1 MVATMLPLAVMPV
14 GAAAVADLT
23 VTIDTGASVTLKD
36 ADGDGYYDIG
46 TANDLYAFAAAVNGG
61 NSEINGELT
70 ADITVNKNVL
80 TADGALNG
88 NGSDFR
94 VWTPIGGNSY
104 TYNGTFDGG
113 EHTVS
118 GLYFNNSTVNSVGMF
133 GNIYNGGKVM
143 NVGVIDSYICG
154 SGYVGGVAG
163 VINDGTVENSYN
175 TGTVTGRTDV
185 GGMVGK
191 LDGTIT
197 NSYNAGTVTG
207 TSSNVGGVVGSNYN
221 IVTNSYNTG
230 SVSSNG
236 SYVGGVV
243 GYNYNIVTN
252 SYNTGTVSGSAHV
265 GGVVGSNNYYAKNVE
280 NCYNI
285 GTVSGTDNFIGGVA
299 GGNFSTVT
307 NCYYL
312 NGCATG
318 ANNVKQFGIGNGNT
332 GSTTADVSG
341 STTGKNSLD
350 FGNGTV
356 CELVGYHSIDENCV
370 CTNCGVVEH
379 NNFDIKGFCTEC
391 DAYEPAEL
399 NENGYYEIGNAGQ
412 LFWFANYINTVD
424 RTANAVLTADIDLE
438 GRRWTPIGST
448 GENNNNFRGVFD
460 GQNHTIEGLYV
471 EGGRA
476 GLGFFGEV
484 RTGTVKNFTIYGEVV
499 ANTEVDYI
507 GGVIGSICGLNGEN
521 DLARNGAV
529 IQNITSYVN
538 LTAKKHGIGMIG
550 GFVGYANHESL
561 IENCSWYGTFDAG
574 IYRVDSGAGGFIGK
588 IQENTSE
595 VTIRNCGAY
604 GTIKTNYA
612 GDYNNTA
619 TIYMGG
625 FLSFTN
631 TNAKTTLEN
640 CLFAGKF
647 ERGANLTDQAL
658 LGAFGTVRSVNAI
671 KNCYYLGDDGL
682 EAVHSDSPLKPGSDN
697 VEITKVTVEQLK
709 SGEVAYKLQGT
720 QNDHFWGQTIGTDN
734 YPILGGEKVYHGY
747 TSCADEVMVY
757 SNDSSVSAA
766 NPVHVWGEGVLTRP
780 TKTQEGYYTY
790 TCTACGEATKTEEVE
805 RAANYADYTK
815 ALEDLRAYL
824 DSDMLTDENK
834 SYISEWLATYD
845 TDEAYGFIAGEE
857 ATVQEYID
865 ATAYYASEFE
875 AAIADCLA
883 GNHSGNGDYCEVC
896 GAYIHSCDFSGEW
909 KYDADKHWKECSCG
923 LKNEEGTHT
932 GGTATCTTQAVC
944 TTCGAQ
950 YGEFSKTNHTFDN
963 TCCGYCGAEG
973 NEQSVWWTLVDGTL
987 TIGGTGAMADYDY
1000 KELPWYNST
1009 KSVTALVIQEGVTH
1023 IGDHSF
1029 MTCKM
1034 ESVYIPASVKTIG
1047 AYAFKNCFNL
1057 KDVTFAD
1064 GSQVTELGDG
1074 SFQSAAFEQIT
1085 IPASVTSIGFGALD
1099 VIFSLTDIF
1108 IEEGNTSYKD
1118 IDGVLYTTDG
1128 TLLLYPINKAGT
1140 EFTTPDGVTKIA
1152 KFAFGDNKNLRTV
1165 TLSEGVTTIEDYV
1178 FFYCESLQTLTIPA
1192 SVTSIGFGAF
1202 EMSSQLTDIFVDED
1216 NTSYKDIDG
1225 VLYTT
1230 DGTLVYYPVNKAATE
1245 FTTPEGVTKI
1255 AAYAF
1260 FCNKNLVTITLSE
1273 GVTTIEESAFENCDN
1288 LQTLTIPASITA
1300 IAKGTLDW
1308 YYQTVTVNLPC
1319 NWDGSLYTFY
1329 EGCATLNY
1337 SDHVA
1342 DETAGQTCKGYKCTV
1357 CGAFYGEVA
1366 ADAHDWSNKDGI
1378 CANGCGAECTHE
1390 NQTGSVCEIC
1400 GISLHTCD
1408 FTGEWK
1414 HDADKHWKECECGL
1428 LSEEGAHEYMEFYPI
1443 CQICNY
1449 FEGTEIAV
1457 GETISI
1463 DNEEII
1469 KFAPEVSGTYIL
1481 SSFGGGCN
1489 PHVNLY
1495 DGEMFP
1501 LESADNYGDSK
1512 NFRLE
1517 YEFTE
1522 GEVYYF
1528 EFVDSE
1534 FRFGYQIKLECETH
1548 AGSTQTCGG
1557 YKCDVC
1563 GELFGEGI
1571 GEHTGGTQNCSGYK
1585 CEVCGKYYGESI
1597 GEHVGGEATCA
1608 KKAVCDV
1615 CGEEYGELDK
1625 DNHTFDGVTCGYYGV
1640 TGDEQSVWWI
1650 FEDGILTIGGTGAM
1664 KDKDDYSIPW
1674 YYFRDE
1680 ITAVVISDGVT
1691 RIGINAFAE
1700 CNISGVAIPASVET
1714 IGYNAFGRCT
1724 SLENVTFAEG
1734 SQLTAIEESAFYF
1747 CYALQQITL
1756 PEKVNNIHPSAFY
1769 YSDVYNFIVDENNT
1783 TYKAIEGLLCS
1794 TDGTLVIYPS
1804 GRTSNT
1810 FTTPEGVTAIGE
1822 RSFEN
1827 CTSLNYIILSEGIK
1841 TIEEGAFVGSGLE
1854 TVTISS
1860 TVTSISENAFSYCY
1874 NLNTVNAPCNWD
1886 GSLYTFEEGVTINI
1900 SDHADKNSDNLC
1912 DGCGI
1917 SLHTCDFTGEWKYD
1931 ADKHWKECTADDCD
1945 KISEEAD
1952 HDFLNGECTVC
1963 DYVCDHANATS
1974 DLIRP
1979 VQNAD
1984 GTWGQGSIVTTCP
1997 DCGNVETESVDRADY
2012 TAFDAAVAK
2021 LQEILASGNLI
2032 DGPKATITTNLNS
2045 VINGVGYNKAAVE
2058 QTSVND
2064 GAQRINGYIAMLEAG
2079 LADGTMKKAD
2089 LSYMTALLDEVNAL
2103 IDSNPNNIVSSEIG
2117 NYSGP
2122 YSYYRGQINNGN
2134 LTQPEHDRNMVT
2146 YGYETQLETL
2156 LAGLKD
2162 GTALRADYTEID
2174 EVIAAIDEAL
2184 KTASVTEDMQAEL
2197 DSIKKELDAYKANTN
2212 VSVAMLANS
2221 GLLAKAEAIAE
2232 TMNNCANGVHVF
2244 TKYEVVVEPACE
2256 VAGKEVAVCDN
2267 GCGATD
2273 EKAVEALGHTEL
2285 PAVKENEIAA
2295 TCENAGSYDLVVY
2308 CDVCKAEVSR
2318 TTETVE
2324 ALGHTE
2330 LPAVKENEV
2339 AADCE
2344 NAGSY
2349 DLVVYCD
2356 VCKAEVSRTTETVE
2370 ALGHAFTVYTV
2381 TAEPTC
2387 EEAGK
2392 QVSVCDNGCGATDEQ
2407 SVAALGHTE
2416 ETVKGYAATCTATGL
2431 TDGVKCSVC
2440 DKILTAQQTIA
2451 QTAHKDDNGDYKCDY
2466 GCGHEFEK
2474 PADPEQPDTPDT
2486 PDEPTDDTC
2495 DHICH
2500 SNNALMKILWKIIC
2514 FFYRLFNI
2522 QQYCDC
2528 GVIHYD
2534 APVFG

>member
-1 MVATMLPLAVMPV
+1 MKKVLSIMLALFMVVTMLPMAVLPAS
-14 GAAAVADLT
+14 AAAVADLS

-36 ADGDGYYDIG
+36 ADGDGYYDVG

-80 TADGALNG
+80 TANGALNG
-88 NGSDFR
+88 NGSNFR

-118 GLYFNNSTVNSVGMF
+118 GLYFNNSTVNCVGMF
-133 GNIYNGGKVM
+133 GNIHNGGKVM
-143 NVGVIDSYICG
+143 NVGVIDSYFCG

-163 VINDGTVENSYN
+163 SIYDGTVENSYN

-185 GGMVGK
+185 GGLVGD

-207 TSSNVGGVVGSNYN
+207 TSSNVGGVVGSNGYYFGTITNCYN
-221 IVTNSYNTG
+221 TGSVSSTGSYVGGVVGNNYNTVTNSYNTG
-230 SVSSNG
+230 S
-236 SYVGGVV
+236 
-243 GYNYNIVTN
+243 
-252 SYNTGTVSGSAHV
+252 VSGSAHV
-265 GGVVGSNNYYAKNVE
+265 GGVVGSNNFNAKNVE

-285 GTVSGTDNFIGGVA
+285 GTVTGTDNFVGAVA

-318 ANNVKQFGIGNGNT
+318 ANNVKQFGIGNGNA
-332 GSTTADVSG
+332 GSTTADVAG
-341 STTGKNSLD
+341 ATAGKTSIGD
-350 FGNGTV
+350 ICTA
-356 CELVGYHSIDENCV
+356 VGYHSIDENCV
-370 CTNCGVVEH
+370 CTICGAVEH

-391 DAYEPAEL
+391 DAYEPADL

-448 GENNNNFRGVFD
+448 GENNNNFRGIFD

-484 RTGTVKNFTIYGEVV
+484 RTGTVKNFTIYGDVV

-612 GDYNNTA
+612 KNSYNNTA

-631 TNAKTTLEN
+631 SNAKTTLEN

-647 ERGANLTDQAL
+647 ERGANLTDEAL

-682 EAVHSDSPLKPGSDN
+682 EAVHSDSNLKPGSDN
-697 VEITKVTVEQLK
+697 VEIKKVTAEQLK
-709 SGEVAYKLQGT
+709 SGEIAYKLQGEQT
-720 QNDHFWGQTIGTDN
+720 EHVWGQTIGTDN

-766 NPVHVWGEGVLTRP
+766 NPAHAWGEGVLTRP

-790 TCTACGEATKTEEVE
+790 TCTACGVATKTEEVE

-834 SYISEWLATYD
+834 SNISEWLAMYD

-857 ATVQEYID
+857 ATVQMYID
-865 ATAYYASEFE
+865 ATAQYVTD
-875 AAIADCLA
+875 IKTCIQDCLA
-883 GNHSGNGDYCEVC
+883 GNHSGNGDYCEIC
-896 GAYIHSCDFSGEW
+896 GAELHVCDFTGEW
-909 KYDADKHWKECSCG
+909 KYDADKHWKECTDASCD
-923 LKNEEGTHT
+923 KISEGIAHT

-950 YGEFSKTNHTFDN
+950 YGDFSKTNHTFDN
-963 TCCGYCGAEG
+963 TCCGYYGAEG

-987 TIGGTGAMADYDY
+987 TIGGTGAMADKHYTDA
-1000 KELPWYNST
+1000 PWYNST

-1023 IGDHSF
+1023 IGDNSF

-1047 AYAFKNCFNL
+1047 ASAFVNCFNL

-1064 GSQVTELGDG
+1064 GSQVTEIGDG
-1074 SFQSAAFEQIT
+1074 SFRNAALEQIT
-1085 IPASVTSIGFGALD
+1085 IPASVTSIGDLAFDLNH
-1099 VIFSLTDIF
+1099 SLTDIF

-1128 TLLLYPINKAGT
+1128 TLVLYPINKAAT

-1152 KFAFGDNKNLRTV
+1152 KYAFGNNKNLRTV
-1165 TLSEGVTTIEDYV
+1165 TLSEGVTTIEESV
-1178 FFYCESLQTLTIPA
+1178 FFNCESLQTLTIPA
-1192 SVTSIGFGAF
+1192 SVTSIGVGAIEISF
-1202 EMSSQLTDIFVDED
+1202 QLTDIFVDED

-1230 DGTLVYYPVNKAATE
+1230 DGTLVYYPINKEATE

-1260 FCNKNLVTITLSE
+1260 FCNMNLETITLSE
-1273 GVTTIEESAFENCDN
+1273 GVTTIEEAAFDSCYN

-1300 IAKGTLDW
+1300 IAEGSLGW
-1308 YYQTVTVNLPC
+1308 YDQTVTVNLPC

-1329 EGCATLNY
+1329 EEYATLNY

-1400 GISLHTCD
+1400 GAELHVCD

-1414 HDADKHWKECECGL
+1414 YNADKHWKECSCGL
-1428 LSEEGAHEYMEFYPI
+1428 ASEEG
-1443 CQICNY
+1443 
-1449 FEGTEIAV
+1449 T
-1457 GETISI
+1457 
-1463 DNEEII
+1463 
-1469 KFAPEVSGTYIL
+1469 
-1481 SSFGGGCN
+1481 
-1489 PHVNLY
+1489 
-1495 DGEMFP
+1495 
-1501 LESADNYGDSK
+1501 
-1512 NFRLE
+1512 
-1517 YEFTE
+1517 
-1522 GEVYYF
+1522 
-1528 EFVDSE
+1528 
-1534 FRFGYQIKLECETH
+1534 
-1548 AGSTQTCGG
+1548 
-1557 YKCDVC
+1557 
-1563 GELFGEGI
+1563 
-1571 GEHTGGTQNCSGYK
+1571 HTGGTATCTTQAVCETCNTSYGGLLAHDWSDDDGICVNCGISSVLAEIMMLDNGYDGWDSGALLIKDGSGTEIGTATLEDGYDGTYTFRIAENEAFTLTWK
-1585 CEVCGKYYGESI
+1585 DSEKPVECRFNVYLNSKLAFVSRVCGYYADGEVVYTYCIHTIEDGVCTKCGQPCRHLNSADGECIDCGFKGMLVEIKMHDYDEDGWMGNNLLIEDSSGTAI
-1597 GEHVGGEATCA
+1597 GSATLIDGAEGTYAFLIAENEAFTLTWQNVMFSNNCTFDVAVDGATVFESKTCNNYANGEVVYTY
-1608 KKAVCDV
+1608 CD
-1615 CGEEYGELDK
+1615 
-1625 DNHTFDGVTCGYYGV
+1625 HTFENSVCTKCGQACEHLNVAEGKCSDCGFKGMLVEIRMHDKYSDGWTDNALLIKDGSGTTIGTATFTMGSEKTDTFLIAESEVFMLTWQKGAFPEECTFEVAVDGVTV
-1640 TGDEQSVWWI
+1640 FESTTGDNYA
-1650 FEDGILTIGGTGAM
+1650 DG
-1664 KDKDDYSIPW
+1664 
-1674 YYFRDE
+1674 E
-1680 ITAVVISDGVT
+1680 VV
-1691 RIGINAFAE
+1691 
-1700 CNISGVAIPASVET
+1700 
-1714 IGYNAFGRCT
+1714 Y
-1724 SLENVTFAEG
+1724 
-1734 SQLTAIEESAFYF
+1734 
-1747 CYALQQITL
+1747 
-1756 PEKVNNIHPSAFY
+1756 
-1769 YSDVYNFIVDENNT
+1769 
-1783 TYKAIEGLLCS
+1783 TYCDH
-1794 TDGTLVIYPS
+1794 T
-1804 GRTSNT
+1804 
-1810 FTTPEGVTAIGE
+1810 
-1822 RSFEN
+1822 FEN
-1827 CTSLNYIILSEGIK
+1827 SVCIK
-1841 TIEEGAFVGSGLE
+1841 CGTVCAHENQTGSVCE
-1854 TVTISS
+1854 I
-1860 TVTSISENAFSYCY
+1860 
-1874 NLNTVNAPCNWD
+1874 
-1886 GSLYTFEEGVTINI
+1886 
-1900 SDHADKNSDNLC
+1900 
-1912 DGCGI
+1912 CGKT
-1917 SLHTCDFTGEWKYD
+1917 LHTCDFSGEWKYD

-2032 DGPKATITTNLNS
+2032 DGPKATINTNLNN
-2045 VINGVGYNKAAVE
+2045 VIDEVGYNRAVVE
-2058 QTSVND
+2058 QTTVND

-2103 IDSNPNNIVSSEIG
+2103 IDSNPNNIVSSEVG

-2134 LTQPEHDRNMVT
+2134 LTQADHDRNMAA
-2146 YGYETQLETL
+2146 YDYENQLETL

-2162 GTALRADYTEID
+2162 GTALKADYTEID

-2232 TMNNCANGVHVF
+2232 TMNKCANGVHVF
-2244 TKYEVVVEPACE
+2244 TKYEVVDKPACE

-2273 EKAVEALGHTEL
+2273 EKAVDALGHTEL
-2285 PAVKENEIAA
+2285 PAVKENEVAA

-2318 TTETVE
+2318 TTETVDALGHTE
-2324 ALGHTE
+2324 LPAVKENEVAADCENAGSYDLVVYCDVCKAEVSRTTETVDALGHTE

-2392 QVSVCDNGCGATDEQ
+2392 QVSVCDNGCGATDEKEI
-2407 SVAALGHTE
+2407 AALEHSFVDYVSNGD
-2416 ETVKGYAATCTATGL
+2416 ATCTADGTKTAECDNGCGKKDTVADEGSKLDHVDENGDDLCDECGNDTRVSVADCECTCHRDDPLNQFFYKIIQLIRRIFGINSTCECGTVHTSGL
-2431 TDGVKCSVC
+2431 TPIWKKV
-2440 DKILTAQQTIA
+2440 IA
-2451 QTAHKDDNGDYKCDY
+2451 EAK
-2466 GCGHEFEK
+2466 
-2474 PADPEQPDTPDT
+2474 
-2486 PDEPTDDTC
+2486 
-2495 DHICH
+2495 
-2500 SNNALMKILWKIIC
+2500 
-2514 FFYRLFNI
+2514 
-2522 QQYCDC
+2522 
-2528 GVIHYD
+2528 
-2534 APVFG
+2534 